1 MAHFEKLKPKEEKWA
16 EKLLVPR
23 RKRGEVKLAVPLA
36 EKVKQNTVTKEMA
49 KSWNAKLKESK
60 VSRTSTGR
68 LNMTIAAETEEE
80 RSKKARARAEKKKA
94 AEEQWKA

>member
-49 KSWNAKLKESK
+49 
-60 VSRTSTGR
+60 SRGTPS
-68 LNMTIAAETEEE
+68 
-80 RSKKARARAEKKKA
+80 
-94 AEEQWKA
+94 